1 MQDSFLPLQ
10 SSQKG
15 FTEDAGS
22 KIAEPQQTYMPA
34 ITNEPPAALN
44 ENAVSARQAALRCQR
59 ASCPEAYYAQKQSG
73 REAVIEA
80 SPRPETHALPSE
92 ELDLAAVEPLPLG
105 GHHHNPHSWRPRR
118 NTLPC
123 SEIQS
128 HHART
133 STHSLS
139 LQSSTLSSF
148 LYLLIKRAW
157 FTKV

>member
-44 ENAVSARQAALRCQR
+44 ENAVSARQAALKCQR
-59 ASCPEAYYAQKQSG
+59 ACCPEAYAQKRSG

-128 HHART
+128 HTMRA
-133 STHSLS
+133 LP
-139 LQSSTLSSF
+139 LTLSPCSHQHSRASF
-148 LYLLIKRAW
+148 TYL
-157 FTKV
+157 